1 MRDREPTLE
10 SVRLGSAL
18 AGVMIAAGLSRA
30 AITARLGWDPST
42 TSRLLNGRRGGQA
55 RQVVAWLDASD
66 VHGDLRAEILRMRL
80 PCGSCGCR
88 CDHAGLLA
96 CCGEGE

>member
-1 MRDREPTLE
+1 MRDRVPTLE
-10 SVRLGSAL
+10 SLRLGSTL

-30 AITARLGWDPST
+30 AITTRLGWDRST
-42 TSRLLNGRRGGQA
+42 TSRLINGRRGGQA
-55 RQVVAWLDASD
+55 RHVVAWLDACD
-66 VHGDLRAEILRMRL
+66 VQGELRAEILRMRL

-88 CDHAGLLA
+88 CDHASLLA